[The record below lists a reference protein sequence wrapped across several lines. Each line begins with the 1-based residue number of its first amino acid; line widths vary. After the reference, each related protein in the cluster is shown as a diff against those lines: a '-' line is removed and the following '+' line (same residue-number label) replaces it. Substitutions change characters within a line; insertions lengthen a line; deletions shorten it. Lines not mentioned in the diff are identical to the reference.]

1 LHLNAHDLAA
11 IPSSFSSAHVLRV
24 GAAPGLSTSPLIR
37 ILDSK
42 QTFSFGVTLLR
53 IIKPNMSIHLDQQS
67 FQKKIFLLERKLE
80 RKQQDV
86 EGKQKTI
93 EDMKDR
99 IVSLGTTLNKRIEP

>member
-1 LHLNAHDLAA
+1 
-11 IPSSFSSAHVLRV
+11 
-24 GAAPGLSTSPLIR
+24 
-37 ILDSK
+37 
-42 QTFSFGVTLLR
+42 
-53 IIKPNMSIHLDQQS
+53 MSIHLDQQS